1 MKSVAVGGVLMV
13 LVVTAVI
20 HSTSGTQYIY
30 ILHYSLLVRG
40 LASYP
45 DLDTRL
51 TADLARFNICKSDHE
66 MPEYHLQSCRSA
78 T

>member
-40 LASYP
+40 LASYR

-51 TADLARFNICKSDHE
+51 TADQVS
-66 MPEYHLQSCRSA
+66 
-78 T
+78 